1 MQSEKNEAQLKNKA
15 FTAAA
20 LRGLVAG
27 YLIYLGYQIITNQ
40 DTSMAQRTSIILGS
54 VLIAAA
60 LIFAGYILIRLRSD
74 LRQASENGNEEQ
86 A

>member
-1 MQSEKNEAQLKNKA
+1 MQREKNDTQLKNKA

-40 DTSMAQRTSIILGS
+40 DTSMAQNTSIILGS

-74 LRQASENGNEEQ
+74 LRQAAENGNEEH